1 MEPAGRRRRHTV
13 MRPFIGTEAVAAGT
27 VNRYQLSAH
36 YEAVHR
42 NVYVPRGCE
51 LTARDKALAAWL
63 WSGRQATAAGLS
75 AAALHGSKWIDAK
88 LPAELM
94 HSSRHAT
101 SGIVLHSDRLADDE
115 SCLINRV
122 RTTTPART
130 AFDLGRRR
138 GLTSAVIR
146 LDAMMQATRLTKPDI
161 DQLAAR
167 HAGARGIVQLRNAI
181 DLADAGAES
190 PQETRTR
197 LLLTSAGMR
206 PKQTQ
211 IEVYDRFADFVGR
224 IDMGWINW
232 KVGVEYDGVQHWKD
246 PVQRRRDIDRIAE
259 FEELGWRIVRVSSD
273 MLRYRP
279 TTIVDRTRA
288 ALLAA
293 GYEPPNVK

>member
-1 MEPAGRRRRHTV
+1 
-13 MRPFIGTEAVAAGT
+13 MRPFLDTEALAAGT
-27 VNRYQLSAH
+27 VNRYQLSTRYTAI
-36 YEAVHR
+36 HR
-42 NVYVPRGCE
+42 NVYVPGGVE
-51 LTARDKALAAWL
+51 MTATDKALAAWL

-75 AAALHGSKWIDAK
+75 AAAVHGSKWIDAK
-88 LPAELM
+88 LPAELI

-101 SGIVLHSDRLADDE
+101 RGIVLHSDRLAGDE
-115 SCLINRV
+115 SCSVLGV
-122 RTTTPART
+122 AATTPART

-138 GLTSAVIR
+138 GLTAAVIR
-146 LDAMMQATRLTKPDI
+146 LDALMQATRLTKPDI

-167 HAGARGIVQLRNAI
+167 HAGARGIVQLRNTT

-197 LLLTSAGMR
+197 LLLTSAGLR

-211 IEVYDRFADFVGR
+211 IEVYDRFAYLVGR
-224 IDMGWINW
+224 IDMGWIDW
-232 KVGVEYDGVQHWKD
+232 LVGVEYDGVQHWTD